1 MNRNPKGYIEPPP
14 VGHQG
19 RSYTHEALAVI
30 THVGIHIYNRC
41 LSHRDRDY
49 VTMTVKVARWCDF
62 AAIGVF
68 HFATSRS
75 FPWFRSHCFRYSGN
89 GRWRE
94 NCTAMRKVLF
104 ATQGSD
110 A

>member
-49 VTMTVKVARWCDF
+49 VTMTVKVARWC
-62 AAIGVF
+62 G
-68 HFATSRS
+68 R
-75 FPWFRSHCFRYSGN
+75 FRSNRRFSFRYLPLFSVVSLTLFSLLRQRALARKLYGN
-89 GRWRE
+89 
-94 NCTAMRKVLF
+94 A
-104 ATQGSD
+104 
-110 A
+110 